1 MNERNRVNESDEGSP
16 DSTSPECK
24 VVPVTKSPVPRAN
37 LVHALERTARC
48 AETIRSLNRPLGIS
62 QQMAETI
69 RALNRPLGI
78 SQQMAETMRAF
89 NRPLGISQ
97 QMAETMRALNRPLG
111 ISQQMAETMR
121 ALNRPLGISQQM
133 AETMRALNRP
143 LGISQQMA
151 ETIRAFNRPFV
162 NPWSME
168 GLVSYN
174 RRPIPDVTLTQT
186 LVKTKEE
193 PQVRRDS
200 VRVEYDDC
208 LPLEKGLYWLTQ
220 FDIFVTDDGLRRYC
234 RNLFADGYYSLAVQ
248 KAYIYIDNFVSKR
261 SGRTD
266 KDGADLMR
274 TVFSPKNPVLKLN
287 KLESRSE
294 ENQQQGYMH
303 IFEGTMMGI
312 RNPRAHEHDIE
323 DSPREAFEMLVIANH
338 LMRML
343 RRAALS

>member
-1 MNERNRVNESDEGSP
+1 MNEQNRVSEFDEGSP

-24 VVPVTKSPVPRAN
+24 VVPVTKRPVPRAN
-37 LVHALERTARC
+37 PVHALQRTAHC
-48 AETIRSLNRPLGIS
+48 AETIRAINRPLGIS

-69 RALNRPLGI
+69 RAI
-78 SQQMAETMRAF
+78 
-89 NRPLGISQ
+89 
-97 QMAETMRALNRPLG
+97 
-111 ISQQMAETMR
+111 
-121 ALNRPLGISQQM
+121 
-133 AETMRALNRP
+133 NRP

-151 ETIRAFNRPFV
+151 ETIRAINRPLGISQQMAETIQAINRPLGISQQMAETIRAINRPLGISQQMAETIRAINRPLGISQQMAETIRAINRPLV
-162 NPWSME
+162 NPWYMGTRDYLNPRTIPASSPAPRLITTEE
-168 GLVSYN
+168 GNQAEL
-174 RRPIPDVTLTQT
+174 D
-186 LVKTKEE
+186 
-193 PQVRRDS
+193 
-200 VRVEYDDC
+200 
-208 LPLEKGLYWLTQ
+208 PLHVDNEGCPPTGEGLYWLTQ

-234 RNLFADGYYSLAVQ
+234 RNLIADGYYSLAVQ

-338 LMRML
+338 LLRML
-343 RRAALS
+343 KRSALA